1 MRVKLTTAL
10 TKAWSGQRPPTAVTH
25 AFGQPRRH
33 SLALC
38 SGASPSASA
47 STPRPYTA
55 TLPSAS
61 GRTASASSDTAASC
75 SMRPVWSMS
84 FGTGCK
90 SPGGGSEMSSET
102 G

>member
-1 MRVKLTTAL
+1 MKLATAL
-10 TKAWSGQRPPTAVTH
+10 TKARSGQRPPTAMTQPS
-25 AFGQPRRH
+25 GQPRRH
-33 SLALC
+33 SVSLC

-61 GRTASASSDTAASC
+61 GRTARASSDTAASC
-75 SMRPVWSMS
+75 SARPEWSL
-84 FGTGCK
+84 FAGTG
-90 SPGGGSEMSSET
+90 SRSLGGGSEMSSET